1 MQLSG
6 KVPVFQ
12 GKLKVSVVVWLECI
26 NRLENKTTAQILFV
40 LWNTNYSGTKMVWS
54 IKYNISL
61 LLLLFAED
69 LSCSTSAMPVK
80 VRILSS

>member
-26 NRLENKTTAQILFV
+26 NRLENKTTAQILFGS
-40 LWNTNYSGTKMVWS
+40 LWNTNYSGIKMVWS

-69 LSCSTSAMPVK
+69 N
-80 VRILSS
+80 I